1 MIPMEP
7 STPPAQ
13 KAGCMVRTFIIILP
27 LGLSFMVPMSLW
39 IYYKKKHQPA
49 PATSQYAAM
58 LRKDLDTEDFTRYA
72 RILSQDIGERSLAKP
87 DNLDAAASFIE
98 STMGYD
104 NMGYAVERQ
113 AFETRGKAVVNLVA
127 ELPGKSKPDEVVL
140 VFAGYD
146 QADAAG
152 VSALMCVAH
161 ALAGSTHARTIR
173 FAAVMEEA
181 GGFGITTKSAAEG
194 ASRLRNII
202 RIGPPS
208 QPRDGVTENALTQ
221 TFPITNPGAPGQ
233 LLQRLQEL
241 QSLIEQTAD
250 AP

>member
-1 MIPMEP
+1 MIPMEET
-7 STPPAQ
+7 TPPAQ

-27 LGLSFMVPMSLW
+27 LGLSFMVPLSLW
-39 IYYKKKHQPA
+39 IYYQKKHQPA

-58 LRKDLDTEDFTRYA
+58 LRKDLDADDFTRYA
-72 RILSQDIGERSLAKP
+72 RILSQDIGDRSLANP
-87 DNLDAAASFIE
+87 DHLDAAASFIE

-113 AFETRGKAVVNLVA
+113 GFESQGKSLVNLVA

-140 VFAGYD
+140 VCASYD
-146 QADAAG
+146 EADATS

-181 GGFGITTKSAAEG
+181 GGFAIVREKGSDGSRTLKS
-194 ASRLRNII
+194 II
-202 RIGPPS
+202 RIGPPAQSS
-208 QPRDGVTENALTQ
+208 QSPADSASMQV
-221 TFPITNPGAPGQ
+221 FPIPNVAQPGQ
-233 LLQRLQEL
+233 ALERLQEL
-241 QSLIEQTAD
+241 QRLIEQTAD